1 MGNARKIT
9 PTANNDA
16 VRTKEHINV
25 TMHVE
30 FSYFFAWIGRD
41 AAGGDILL
49 LDVYNDV
56 RVAQNFRP
64 SYWLWKSYFR
74 EGETIGGG
82 LETGEEG
89 GRGAKV

>member
-9 PTANNDA
+9 PTATNDA

-41 AAGGDILL
+41 AGGGILL
-49 LDVYNDV
+49 LDVYTMMFAWQKNSGRAIGCGRAISGKAKLLV
-56 RVAQNFRP
+56 EGWRP
-64 SYWLWKSYFR
+64 EER
-74 EGETIGGG
+74 E
-82 LETGEEG
+82 
-89 GRGAKV
+89 